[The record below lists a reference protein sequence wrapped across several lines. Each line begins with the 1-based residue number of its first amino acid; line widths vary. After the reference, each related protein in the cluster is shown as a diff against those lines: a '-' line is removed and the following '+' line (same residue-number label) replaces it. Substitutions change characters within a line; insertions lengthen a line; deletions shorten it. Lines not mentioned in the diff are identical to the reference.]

1 MTASSPNSSPNSV
14 VRAVLVAGAV
24 TLIVTLVR
32 LIGELSGWAP
42 VFFSKKAGGGFALVG
57 ISWLVAPFG
66 FWFGRLIAR
75 AHGRPRMGRAW
86 LLTLGP
92 IALFL
97 GVVFTVRALRPD
109 DLEALGPVLGLG
121 APLAALVAL
130 FAWPRA
136 FGTNLLYGL
145 LARAPVIALTYIAV
159 ACGWDTHFSS
169 LRAEMGEVPA
179 STRANMLVMAQAT
192 FWISYTV
199 IVGGLFALLGAL
211 SVRGSGAGSGHE
223 PVTAAGGTG
232 Q

>member
-1 MTASSPNSSPNSV
+1 GACDARVDTRSQAERDPGRARLSDPDLDGVRERPLAAGICCELQEQPRADGHARRPPRQRRHAACHRRIVARMTASSPNSSPNSV

-121 APLAALVAL
+121 APLAALSRL
-130 FAWPRA
+130 FGWPRCSR
-136 FGTNLLYGL
+136 GR
-145 LARAPVIALTYIAV
+145 ARSAPMCCT
-159 ACGWDTHFSS
+159 ACS
-169 LRAEMGEVPA
+169 RA
-179 STRANMLVMAQAT
+179 R
-192 FWISYTV
+192 
-199 IVGGLFALLGAL
+199 
-211 SVRGSGAGSGHE
+211 R
-223 PVTAAGGTG
+223 
-232 Q
+232 